1 MTAPPAMEPPG
12 PGASEG
18 AGSCI
23 PAGPGASHGAGSSI
37 PAGLGVGPGTASP
50 TASAEPA
57 GAAPPEGRVALVTGA
72 ARGIGAATA
81 RQLAGA
87 GWRLVLFDRC
97 ADDPTLSYPL
107 ATPEELD
114 GVVADCG
121 GSERAIAYKGDV
133 RDQAG
138 LDAAVALAERA
149 FGGLDAAVAV
159 AGCIAGGQPAWETPD
174 EQWATMV
181 GVNLEGVWRLAH
193 AAAPALLRR
202 GWGRFVAISSAGG
215 VLGLPRLAAY
225 SAAKHGVIGLV
236 RSLATELGEYGIT
249 ANAVAP
255 GSTTGAML
263 EASATFYD
271 LDSPTMFAVHHPL
284 RRLVEPDEVAAL
296 VAWLCSEAASG
307 VTGGVFPVD
316 AGMTAT

>member
-1 MTAPPAMEPPG
+1 MTPPRPAPPPPASSSVR
-12 PGASEG
+12 PGASG
-18 AGSCI
+18 DPV
-23 PAGPGASHGAGSSI
+23 PAGGPV
-37 PAGLGVGPGTASP
+37 PPGTAGGP
-50 TASAEPA
+50 VAAVPADTAGRA
-57 GAAPPEGRVALVTGA
+57 GGPHREGRVALVTGA

-97 ADDPTLSYPL
+97 ADDPALSYPL
-107 ATPEELD
+107 ATAAELD
-114 GVVADCG
+114 AVVAACG
-121 GSERAIAYKGDV
+121 GPARAVGVIGDV
-133 RDQAG
+133 RDQSA
-138 LDAAVALAERA
+138 LDDAVALAERS

-159 AGCIAGGQPAWETPD
+159 AGCIAGGRPAWETPD
-174 EQWATMV
+174 DQWAAMV

-193 AAAPALLRR
+193 ATAPALIRR

-215 VLGLPRLAAY
+215 VLGLPKLAAY

-271 LDSPTMFAVHHPL
+271 LDSPTLFAVHHPL

>member
-1 MTAPPAMEPPG
+1 MSSTVPA
-12 PGASEG
+12 
-18 AGSCI
+18 
-23 PAGPGASHGAGSSI
+23 
-37 PAGLGVGPGTASP
+37 
-50 TASAEPA
+50 
-57 GAAPPEGRVALVTGA
+57 EGRVALITGS

-81 RQLAGA
+81 RRLANS

-97 ADDPTLSYPL
+97 ADDPVLPYPL
-107 ATPEELD
+107 ATPDDLD
-114 GVVADCG
+114 AVVTDCG
-121 GSERAIAYKGDV
+121 GPDRARYLIGDV
-133 RDQAG
+133 RDQAA
-138 LDAAVALAERA
+138 LEAAVALAETH

-159 AGCIAGGQPAWETPD
+159 AGGIVGGQPAWEMTD
-174 EQWATMV
+174 EQWAAMI
-181 GVNLEGVWRLAH
+181 GVNLEGVWRLAR

-202 GWGRFVAISSAGG
+202 GWGRFVAISSVGG

-225 SAAKHGVIGLV
+225 TAAKHGVIGLV
-236 RSLATELGEYGIT
+236 RSLATELGEFGIT

-296 VAWLCSEAASG
+296 VAWLCSEDASG

>member
-1 MTAPPAMEPPG
+1 MSAAPPPPGRG
-12 PGASEG
+12 PGATEAAAAP
-18 AGSCI
+18 AGSA
-23 PAGPGASHGAGSSI
+23 PA
-37 PAGLGVGPGTASP
+37 
-50 TASAEPA
+50 
-57 GAAPPEGRVALVTGA
+57 EGRVALVTGA

-81 RQLAGA
+81 RRLAQA

-97 ADDPTLSYPL
+97 ADDPALSYGL
-107 ATPEELD
+107 ATPADLD
-114 GVVADCG
+114 ATVAACG
-121 GSERAIAYKGDV
+121 GAGRALPVIGDV
-133 RDQAG
+133 RDQAA
-138 LDAAVALAERA
+138 LDAAVALAGER

-159 AGCIAGGQPAWETPD
+159 AGCIAGGQPAWETAD
-174 EQWATMV
+174 EQWTAMV
-181 GVNLEGVWRLAH
+181 GVNLEGVWRLARS
-193 AAAPALLRR
+193 AAPALLRR

-225 SAAKHGVIGLV
+225 SAAKHGVIGFV
-236 RSLATELGEYGIT
+236 RSLATELGEYGVT

-296 VAWLCSEAASG
+296 VAWLCSDDASG

>member
-1 MTAPPAMEPPG
+1 
-12 PGASEG
+12 
-18 AGSCI
+18 
-23 PAGPGASHGAGSSI
+23 
-37 PAGLGVGPGTASP
+37 
-50 TASAEPA
+50 
-57 GAAPPEGRVALVTGA
+57 VALVTGA

-81 RQLAGA
+81 RRLTAA

-97 ADDPTLSYPL
+97 ADDPVLSYPL
-107 ATPEELD
+107 ATP
-114 GVVADCG
+114 ADLENIVTECG
-121 GSERAIAYKGDV
+121 GAERARPFVGDV
-133 RDQAG
+133 RDQVA
-138 LDAAVALAERA
+138 LDAAVALAEEA

-174 EQWATMV
+174 DQWAAMV

-193 AAAPALLRR
+193 AASPALLRR
-202 GWGRFVAISSAGG
+202 QWGRFVAISSAGG

-236 RSLATELGEYGIT
+236 RSLATELGEFGIT

-255 GSTTGAML
+255 GSTTGPML

-271 LDSPTMFAVHHPL
+271 LDSPTMLAIHHPL
-284 RRLVEPDEVAAL
+284 RRLVEPEEVAAL
-296 VAWLCSEAASG
+296 VAWLCSDEASG

>member
-1 MTAPPAMEPPG
+1 MTSPPA
-12 PGASEG
+12 
-18 AGSCI
+18 
-23 PAGPGASHGAGSSI
+23 
-37 PAGLGVGPGTASP
+37 
-50 TASAEPA
+50 
-57 GAAPPEGRVALVTGA
+57 EGRVALITGA

-81 RQLAGA
+81 RRLHET

-97 ADDPTLSYPL
+97 ADDPVLSYGL
-107 ATPEELD
+107 ATRADLD
-114 GVVADCG
+114 AVVAECG
-121 GSERAIAYKGDV
+121 GPDRARPVVGDV
-133 RDQAG
+133 RDQDA
-138 LDAAVALAERA
+138 LDVAVALAEEA

-174 EQWATMV
+174 DQWGAMI
-181 GVNLEGVWRLAH
+181 GVNLEGVWRVAH

-202 GWGRFVAISSAGG
+202 GWGRFVAVSSAGG
-215 VLGLPRLAAY
+215 VLGLPRLAGY

-236 RSLATELGEYGIT
+236 RSLAVELGEFGIT
-249 ANAVAP
+249 ANTVAP

-271 LDSPTMFAVHHPL
+271 LDSPTMFAIHHPL

-296 VAWLCSEAASG
+296 IAWLCSEEASG

>member
-1 MTAPPAMEPPG
+1 MSEATPSPAVTAAAQGITPA
-12 PGASEG
+12 A
-18 AGSCI
+18 
-23 PAGPGASHGAGSSI
+23 
-37 PAGLGVGPGTASP
+37 
-50 TASAEPA
+50 
-57 GAAPPEGRVALVTGA
+57 GRVAIVTGSG
-72 ARGIGAATA
+72 RGIGAATA
-81 RQLAGA
+81 RRLAKA

-97 ADDPTLSYPL
+97 ADDPTLTYPL
-107 ATPEELD
+107 ATPADLD

-121 GSERAIAYKGDV
+121 GPERARPFVGDV
-133 RDQAG
+133 RDQAA
-138 LDAAVALAERA
+138 LDAAVAIAEEE

-159 AGCIAGGQPAWETPD
+159 AGCIAGGRPAWETTDD
-174 EQWATMV
+174 EWATML
-181 GVNLEGVWRLAH
+181 GVNLEGVWRLSN

-215 VLGLPRLAAY
+215 VLGLPKLAAY
-225 SAAKHGVIGLV
+225 TAAKHGVIGLV
-236 RSLATELGEYGIT
+236 RSLATELGEYNIT
-249 ANAVAP
+249 ANTVAP

-271 LDSPTMFAVHHPL
+271 LDSPVMFAVHHPL

-296 VAWLCSEAASG
+296 VAWLCSDDASG

>member
-1 MTAPPAMEPPG
+1 PRRRRGGLAPLSPVPPTSPGGQPG
-12 PGASEG
+12 PAASIG
-18 AGSCI
+18 
-23 PAGPGASHGAGSSI
+23 PA
-37 PAGLGVGPGTASP
+37 PAD
-50 TASAEPA
+50 
-57 GAAPPEGRVALVTGA
+57 GRVALVTGA

-81 RQLAGA
+81 RRLAAA

-97 ADDPTLSYPL
+97 ADDPALSYAL
-107 ATPEELD
+107 ASRADLD
-114 GVVADCG
+114 ATLAACG
-121 GSERAIAYKGDV
+121 GDARALPFVGDV
-133 RDQAG
+133 RDQGA
-138 LDAAVALAERA
+138 LDAAVVLAEQT

-159 AGCIAGGQPAWETPD
+159 AGCIAGGRPAWETAD
-174 EQWATMV
+174 EQWAAMV
-181 GVNLEGVWRLAH
+181 GVNLEGVWRLAR

-225 SAAKHGVIGLV
+225 SAAKHGVIGFV

-271 LDSPTMFAVHHPL
+271 LDSPALFAVHHPL

-296 VAWLCSEAASG
+296 VAWLCSDEASG